1 MTKFGLTLSSE
12 QHGPRRLLEIAELAE
27 QTGFDFVSISDHIHP
42 WINEQGHAP
51 NVWPMLGALSERTSE
66 LGVVVGVTCPTVRIH
81 PVINAHLVATASLLL
96 GDRFTWGVGTGE
108 ALNEHVLADRW
119 PPAPER
125 LEMLDEAITL
135 MRELWKGESVT
146 FDGQYYSAE
155 NARIYDVP
163 ERPIPVVMSAFG
175 PIAAKM
181 AARVADGLWTTGS
194 DSPAIDVWRENGG
207 DGPVYSQI
215 TLCWGEDEKEA
226 LDLAHR
232 VWPTSAVPGQ
242 LSQDLP
248 TPQHFEQAVE
258 IVTKELIAEKVPC
271 GPDLTKV
278 AEQAEE
284 AIANGVDH
292 LYFHQIGADQE
303 GFCKAWSEQLAP
315 RLQKG

>member
-12 QHGPRRLLEIAELAE
+12 EHAPRRLLEIAELAE

-42 WINEQGHAP
+42 WIDEQGHSP
-51 NVWPMLGALSERTSE
+51 NVWPMLGALSERTGDI
-66 LGVVVGVTCPTVRIH
+66 GVVVGVTCPTVRIH
-81 PVINAHLVATASLLL
+81 PVINAHLVATAALLL

-125 LEMLDEAITL
+125 IEMLEEAIVL

-146 FDGQYYSAE
+146 FDGRYYSAE
-155 NARIYDVP
+155 NARIYDIP
-163 ERPIPVVMSAFG
+163 EHPIEVVMSAFG
-175 PIAAKM
+175 PIAAAM
-181 AARVADGLWTTGS
+181 AARVADGLWVTGS
-194 DSPAIDVWRENGG
+194 ESSSIDVFRENGG
-207 DGPVYSQI
+207 KGPVYSQL
-215 TLCWGEDEKEA
+215 TCCWGEDESEA

-232 VWPTSAVPGQ
+232 VWPTSVVPGQ

-248 TPQHFEQAVE
+248 TPQHFEQAIE
-258 IVTKELIAEKVPC
+258 IVTKEMVAEEVPC

-292 LYFHQIGADQE
+292 LYFHQIGPDQE
-303 GFCKAWSEQLAP
+303 GFCKAWTDQVAP
-315 RLQKG
+315 RLRKG